1 MFVKKQSNFQLSICL
16 NSSRKIRKFRK
27 KKVKIII
34 FPKIITSF
42 YVHEIEVWLAIISP
56 DTRWEVATYGDF
68 RDNAT

>member
-1 MFVKKQSNFQLSICL
+1 M
-16 NSSRKIRKFRK
+16 
-27 KKVKIII
+27 KKVQNNYISKN
-34 FPKIITSF
+34 TSF